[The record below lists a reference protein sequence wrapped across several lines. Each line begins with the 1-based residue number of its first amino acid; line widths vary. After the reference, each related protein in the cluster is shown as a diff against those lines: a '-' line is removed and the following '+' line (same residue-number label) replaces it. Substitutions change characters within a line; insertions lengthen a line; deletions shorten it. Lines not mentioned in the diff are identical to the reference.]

1 MGSPFSQVQGAYE
14 EKAHPRDRGLEEKPD
29 CGFGLT
35 ISTCIR
41 IFPNFN
47 ICCIRVKHLNSC
59 NFEYIVE
66 FIVSMYYEYRCGPK
80 WPYYSCDLIS
90 WIY

>member
-1 MGSPFSQVQGAYE
+1 MVSSPLRAILLLSFSSPVVGSPFSQVQGAYE
-14 EKAHPRDRGLEEKPD
+14 EKAHPRDHGLEEKPD

-47 ICCIRVKHLNSC
+47 IC
-59 NFEYIVE
+59 IV
-66 FIVSMYYEYRCGPK
+66 
-80 WPYYSCDLIS
+80 
-90 WIY
+90 

>member
-1 MGSPFSQVQGAYE
+1 MGSPFSQVQGACE
-14 EKAHPRDRGLEEKPD
+14 EKTHPRDHGLEEKPD

-47 ICCIRVKHLNSC
+47 ICCIRVKILTLVTIGC
-59 NFEYIVE
+59 IVGFIVGMYFEYC
-66 FIVSMYYEYRCGPK
+66 YGPK
-80 WPYYSCDLIS
+80 
-90 WIY
+90 

>member
-1 MGSPFSQVQGAYE
+1 MVSSPLRAIILLSFSSPRRGTPLFQVQGAYE

-59 NFEYIVE
+59 NYWV
-66 FIVSMYYEYRCGPK
+66 
-80 WPYYSCDLIS
+80 YS
-90 WIY
+90 

>member
-1 MGSPFSQVQGAYE
+1 MVSSPLRAILLLSLAHPVVGSPFSQVQGTC
-14 EKAHPRDRGLEEKPD
+14 EKKTHPRDRGLEEKPD

-47 ICCIRVKHLNSC
+47 ICCIRVKYLNS
-59 NFEYIVE
+59 
-66 FIVSMYYEYRCGPK
+66 
-80 WPYYSCDLIS
+80 
-90 WIY
+90 

>member
-1 MGSPFSQVQGAYE
+1 MVSSPLRAILLLSFSSTRRGIPPFSQVQGVYE

-47 ICCIRVKHLNSC
+47 ICCIRVKNI
-59 NFEYIVE
+59 FE
-66 FIVSMYYEYRCGPK
+66 
-80 WPYYSCDLIS
+80 LL
-90 WIY
+90 

>member
-1 MGSPFSQVQGAYE
+1 MVSSPFRAILLLSFSSPRRGSPFSQVQGACE
-14 EKAHPRDRGLEEKPD
+14 EKTHPRDRGLEEKPD

-47 ICCIRVKHLNSC
+47 ICYIRVKHLNSC
-59 NFEYIVE
+59 NYWV
-66 FIVSMYYEYRCGPK
+66 
-80 WPYYSCDLIS
+80 YS
-90 WIY
+90 